1 VQSGRRHKYH
11 LMKSATVNSDLLG
24 IEGERRLVR
33 VLRRIMRAADLH
45 SARLAARH
53 GITAPQLTC
62 LSHVVSSGPVT
73 LSQLC
78 EMVLLSPSTVNGI
91 IDRLEV
97 KGLVVRQR
105 TDPDRRKVLHSAT
118 PAGCQLAVRV
128 PSLLQDKLMESVRRL
143 PPREQQSLLA
153 ALETV
158 AILME
163 SEDTGA

>member
-1 VQSGRRHKYH
+1 
-11 LMKSATVNSDLLG
+11 
-24 IEGERRLVR
+24 
-33 VLRRIMRAADLH
+33 
-45 SARLAARH
+45 
-53 GITAPQLTC
+53 
-62 LSHVVSSGPVT
+62 VSSGPVT

-118 PAGCQLAVRV
+118 PAGRQLAVRV